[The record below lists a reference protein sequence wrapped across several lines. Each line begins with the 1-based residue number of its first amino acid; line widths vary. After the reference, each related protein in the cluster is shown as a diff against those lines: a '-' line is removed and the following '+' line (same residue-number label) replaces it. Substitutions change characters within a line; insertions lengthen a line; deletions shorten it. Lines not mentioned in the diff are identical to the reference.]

1 LTWAGGRI
9 GLRGG
14 SARPRSGDPS
24 HVRRTAPRAAPIPPD
39 LLPLTDEELLRKI
52 RQSAAGYRFQQLWRG
67 RLLQHRTVA
76 AADLEMCRLLAAWGG
91 PLPERIDRL
100 FRLSG
105 RAMCV

>member
-1 LTWAGGRI
+1 VAGLPVPAPETRPM
-9 GLRGG
+9 
-14 SARPRSGDPS
+14 SAEPLP
-24 HVRRTAPRAAPIPPD
+24 APPIPPD

-67 RLLQHRTVA
+67 RLLQHRTVT